1 MKGIRLLL
9 ATFIGLPLFV
19 VSILPLQAL
28 LLLLHFFGVKRT
40 NEYATAFGLKAKS
53 NFKRFIEWE

>member
-9 ATFIGLPLFV
+9 AIFIGLPLFV

-28 LLLLHFFGVKRT
+28 LLLLHFCGVKRT
-40 NEYATAFGLKAKS
+40 NEYSTALGVRAKG